1 MTATTTP
8 TTVTVHPAMTA
19 EQRKHARNIGIVY
32 LVLSGIVLIFFVRR
46 SGTATFGLDA
56 GRTWGVPSAPVAWTV
71 AVTLAALGG
80 IQLARGLGKFSSAAL
95 GIGAGFFM
103 FSFLSWAVAG
113 HQTSLTGMLNATI
126 YASVPLIL
134 GALSGIICERSGIIN
149 IAIEA
154 LLLGGAFTS
163 TVVGSAFNNL
173 AIGAVAAIVIGSLLA
188 LLLAWLSIRF
198 RVDQVI
204 AGFAINFLILGL
216 TSFLEGRVLVENPQ
230 FNDVSTLRRYQIPGL
245 SSIPLLGSI
254 LFDQTILTYIA
265 YALVAITWFAL
276 FRTRWGLRTRA
287 VGEYPRAADTL
298 GVNVNRTRYRNLAV
312 AGAIGGLGGVF
323 FTADT
328 GRFVQNETAGRGFIA
343 LAAVIF
349 GRWNPVGAMAGAL
362 VFAFFDA
369 MQLRLSTLQTGIPSE
384 FLQMAPYVATIIVV
398 AGFIGRSRG
407 PAAAGQP
414 YETD

>member
-1 MTATTTP
+1 MYKR
-8 TTVTVHPAMTA
+8 
-19 EQRKHARNIGIVY
+19 Q
-32 LVLSGIVLIFFVRR
+32 
-46 SGTATFGLDA
+46 
-56 GRTWGVPSAPVAWTV
+56 
-71 AVTLAALGG
+71 
-80 IQLARGLGKFSSAAL
+80 
-95 GIGAGFFM
+95 
-103 FSFLSWAVAG
+103 
-113 HQTSLTGMLNATI
+113 
-126 YASVPLIL
+126 
-134 GALSGIICERSGIIN
+134 II
-149 IAIEA
+149 
-154 LLLGGAFTS
+154 
-163 TVVGSAFNNL
+163 
-173 AIGAVAAIVIGSLLA
+173 
-188 LLLAWLSIRF
+188 
-198 RVDQVI
+198 
-204 AGFAINFLILGL
+204 GL

-230 FNDVSTLRRYQIPGL
+230 FNDVATLRRYQIPGL
-245 SSIPLLGSI
+245 SSIPLIGSI

-298 GVNVNRTRYRNLAV
+298 GVNVNRTRYRNLAI
-312 AGAIGGLGGVF
+312 AGALGGLGGVF

-328 GRFVQNETAGRGFIA
+328 GRFVQNEVGGRGFIA